1 VNFRLVAVC
10 VCLSVCVIC
19 DYDDDVIL
27 LACILSVLSLSR
39 PMLHST
45 ALLCACGAHTG
56 SLSHASLA
64 VGPHTV
70 HANAYTTYSD

>member
-1 VNFRLVAVC
+1 MYVSVC
-10 VCLSVCVIC
+10 VCVIC

-45 ALLCACGAHTG
+45 ALLCACRAHTG
-56 SLSHASLA
+56 SLHASLA

-70 HANAYTTYSD
+70 HTNAYTTYND